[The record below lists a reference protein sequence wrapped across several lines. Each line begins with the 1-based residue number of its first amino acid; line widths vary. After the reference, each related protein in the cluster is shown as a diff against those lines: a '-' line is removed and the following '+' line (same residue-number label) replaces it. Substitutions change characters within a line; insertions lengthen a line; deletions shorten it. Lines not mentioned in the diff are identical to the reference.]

1 MKFRYKVLFANVII
15 LSVALGIVGYLMIQ
29 KNFSLARQ
37 SQVGTAVTQ
46 NNLIQTAVEYEILEQ
61 INTGNYVTDSSLKR
75 IGAHVSENVLL
86 SGTAFFLRYK
96 DRYVYLE
103 NEDDVR
109 NIDESLYADMSA
121 GEKKYVILQQENKY
135 YAYVTSYSLIEGES
149 FSVVTKTDITD
160 AYILMKQ
167 QIGYFRIL
175 IVGVLLVAAISM
187 FVAAMFLTK
196 PLEKLNSATE
206 KISEGDYSV
215 SLSEKGNDEIG
226 YLARKF
232 NIMTK
237 AIAEHVNQ
245 LQDMVHQR
253 DQFVADFTHEIK
265 TPMTSIIGYADTIY
279 SVDLPRD
286 KQQMAASYIYSEG
299 KRLEKLSMHLF
310 DLIYL
315 REHEI
320 KMEEC
325 FCSELIEELETI
337 VTPSLETKKQKLNIN
352 ITNEKIKCNKALLLT
367 VFVNIV
373 DNARKASDEGK
384 EISIT
389 GKIDDDGGYEFVVED
404 YGIGMKQE
412 DVERICDEFYMVDK
426 SRSRKEG
433 GAGIGMSLVAIIMEK
448 HNAVLNVES
457 EINKGTR
464 MILSGFER
472 VKM

>member
-286 KQQMAASYIYSEG
+286 KQQMAASSSDASVPCTSAATTLSSEN
-299 KRLEKLSMHLF
+299 LTF
-310 DLIYL
+310 ND
-315 REHEI
+315 
-320 KMEEC
+320 
-325 FCSELIEELETI
+325 SESAT
-337 VTPSLETKKQKLNIN
+337 T
-352 ITNEKIKCNKALLLT
+352 
-367 VFVNIV
+367 
-373 DNARKASDEGK
+373 
-384 EISIT
+384 
-389 GKIDDDGGYEFVVED
+389 
-404 YGIGMKQE
+404 
-412 DVERICDEFYMVDK
+412 
-426 SRSRKEG
+426 
-433 GAGIGMSLVAIIMEK
+433 
-448 HNAVLNVES
+448 
-457 EINKGTR
+457 
-464 MILSGFER
+464 
-472 VKM
+472 